1 LPGYVLGIQPSSPGY
16 AAWTV
21 APHPGDL
28 SWAEGQVPTPHGTL
42 AVKWGQR
49 GGVFTLAVTAP
60 AGTSGTV
67 VIPSAAAKHAVVTVN
82 GRVTWRNGS
91 SAGPGAAVAVVVAG
105 HAGPVAA
112 AG

>member
-42 AVKWGQR
+42 GVKWGLR

-60 AGTSGTV
+60 GGTKGTV
-67 VIPSAAAKHAVVTVN
+67 VIPAGAARHAAVTVN
-82 GRVTWRNGS
+82 GRVAWRNGS
-91 SAGPGAAVAVVVAG
+91 SASGRSAVAVVVAG